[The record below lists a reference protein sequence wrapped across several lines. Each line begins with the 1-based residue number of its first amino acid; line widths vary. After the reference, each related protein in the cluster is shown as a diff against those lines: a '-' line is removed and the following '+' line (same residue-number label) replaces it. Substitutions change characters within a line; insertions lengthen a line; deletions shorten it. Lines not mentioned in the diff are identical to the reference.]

1 MTQMDLFPIATS
13 SQQDTHAS
21 HFHLPGSA
29 EAQKMT
35 DISGHTYFPLFKP
48 SDPLGAFSRM
58 FMGMSLWASTKCY
71 LTWKGKAS
79 PQGRSLFQLVPLT
92 HLTDETEFGS
102 SPEMWATPTASSG
115 EPPKKTEGWTWTGLY
130 WINDKGEKKQTRLKD
145 QVAMWPTPRACTAMA
160 AENIHNRVN
169 DKFPNLET
177 VVARTMWLT
186 VTARDYKGGRTP
198 ETLAKAGRNE
208 TNSLPD
214 AVNAQMGTTGSLN
227 PQWVEW
233 LMGYPEGWTDLED

>member
-1 MTQMDLFPIATS
+1 MDLFQTQTQDEQS
-13 SQQDTHAS
+13 SQLDIHVS

-35 DISGHTYFPLFKP
+35 DISGRTYFPLFKP
-48 SDPLGAFSRM
+48 DDQLFAFSKT
-58 FMGMSLWASTKCY
+58 FMATSLWASTKCY
-71 LTWKGKAS
+71 LTWKVRAT

-92 HLTDETEFGS
+92 HLTDETEFGL
-102 SPEMWATPTASSG
+102 SPEMWPTA
-115 EPPKKTEGWTWTGLY
+115 
-130 WINDKGEKKQTRLKD
+130 
-145 QVAMWPTPRACTAMA
+145 
-160 AENIHNRVN
+160 
-169 DKFPNLET
+169 
-177 VVARTMWLT
+177 
-186 VTARDYKGGRTP
+186 TARDYKGGRMP

-214 AVNAQMGTTGSLN
+214 AVNAQMGKTGSLN

>member
-1 MTQMDLFPIATS
+1 MTQMDLLQTATS
-13 SQQDTHAS
+13 SQQDTPAN

-29 EAQKMT
+29 EAVKMT
-35 DISGHTYFPLFKP
+35 DISGHTFFPLLKP
-48 SDPLGAFSRM
+48 NDPLGAFTKM
-58 FMGMSLWASTKCY
+58 FMGMSLWASTRCY
-71 LTWKGKAS
+71 LTWKGKAT

-92 HLTDETEFGS
+92 RLTDETEFGS
-102 SPEMWATPTASSG
+102 SPEMWATPSAADSQGSSG
-115 EPPKKTEGWTWTGLY
+115 GGQNKSLRT
-130 WINDKGEKKQTRLKD
+130 DVQ
-145 QVAMWPTPRACTAMA
+145 MWPTPRACTAMA

-177 VVARTMWLT
+177 VVARTMWPT
-186 VTARDYKGGRTP
+186 ATARDYKGGRTP

-214 AVNAQMGTTGSLN
+214 AVNAQMGKTGSLN

-233 LMGYPEGWTDLED
+233 LMGYPDGWTDLED

>member
-1 MTQMDLFPIATS
+1 MREQVNPETVQAWK
-13 SQQDTHAS
+13 
-21 HFHLPGSA
+21 
-29 EAQKMT
+29 EAQEPT
-35 DISGHTYFPLFKP
+35 
-48 SDPLGAFSRM
+48 
-58 FMGMSLWASTKCY
+58 
-71 LTWKGKAS
+71 
-79 PQGRSLFQLVPLT
+79 
-92 HLTDETEFGS
+92 
-102 SPEMWATPTASSG
+102 MWATPTASSG

-177 VVARTMWLT
+177 VVARTMWPT
-186 VTARDYKGGRTP
+186 ATARDYKGGRTP

-214 AVNAQMGTTGSLN
+214 AVNAQMGKTGSLN

-233 LMGYPEGWTDLED
+233 LMGYPEGS